1 VKVTQQPKRHR
12 CRAAAVAA
20 AIVLAVAS
28 PAMAQLDPLLFLKRV
43 PPTVVIVVDTSF
55 RMLDDGTGDYY
66 DPSTYTVASDPTMAA
81 ALGVGSATTYRRVYR
96 NLQFETVQGAS
107 SKYYADSI
115 LAVPDTAAGYATFWN
130 ATRMEIAKKGIATAV
145 GLNVGARYRWGLMKL
160 RQTNPAWTTSPD
172 CDTPVRVTGTP
183 PAPGVSDVSPCNA
196 GAGKLGI
203 YAPKVTGANS
213 AAASATALV
222 TAPAANTG
230 TTIVSAV
237 SPMLPMLNTVLI
249 PAGQESATEEDRP
262 LANALTDAKAQIVA
276 AMGADATGACRNS
289 VVVLIAG
296 GKDYS
301 VTDATVAAKATE
313 FLSVT
318 GGGVTRR
325 VPIYVVGVKP
335 KAADVAQL
343 QSIATKSGGRYYS
356 VSTADDVARVINLAA
371 QAGFSSCTDFD
382 AGRSTEFVPVSPLV
396 GTVDLANA
404 KGADGTTLPA
414 TVIQMPTGEHIPQ
427 RNNVI
432 ITAGFALGGPLSET
446 TAGSPGFDGRLRAFR
461 AFKPVADSTTPAGY
475 RFDKDGTPL
484 WPDVDGRPTLAGLA
498 RVPSDP
504 GRRNIYTC
512 TATGTIVP
520 FTVANASTL
529 APYLGGADPTVLIPF
544 IRNLPLGAIVGSTP
558 AVMDP
563 PSLEPPPDADYGRPE
578 GTGTYAGDHTK
589 RRAIIW
595 VGTNDG
601 MLHAIDARTGFEVW
615 AFIPFNLL
623 PKLHVL
629 LHGQP
634 VEQFEYFVEA
644 SPKIGEIKM
653 NGEWKTLLLIG
664 EGPGGTF
671 YQAFDVT
678 EAGMG
683 GPDPDSDDVSGV
695 LTSFESPTRVGFL
708 WSFPR
713 YSSFDPTV
721 RYVFNVSDATS
732 GGKVKLYGD
741 LKSAATNAEKSVGFT
756 WSTPAVGAIKADRS
770 VNAAI
775 VGSGYFPA
783 VESLIPARTGT
794 AAGRSLYLINLE
806 DGKLIGNTSGSSC
819 SGTGCIDVGDVS
831 SNSRKNALQ
840 ADPSVTGDPN
850 SYVAKRA
857 YLGDIDG
864 NYWRFDFTSSGAIT
878 KKSLINTSQPIYGSS
893 ALLLLGNVDQY
904 VFFATGSD
912 LLPTTP
918 ASAGGTGTF
927 KMYAVRDE
935 NGTGKQQFA
944 ISLASVT
951 DTSGVATGER
961 PSGSPSV
968 AGDIVF
974 FTTTTQSAAT
984 PCDDFSSSLY
994 ALTYA
999 GTQAYAVAGGDSSG
1013 DSKKPKDGG
1022 SGSTTPTAVA
1032 TTAGRATSPFVVD
1045 QHLYFGTL
1053 GKTGG
1058 KLESFGNP
1066 SDYNNGVGQV
1076 GVRILSWREIKQ

>member
-1 VKVTQQPKRHR
+1 VKVNQHSERHR
-12 CRAAAVAA
+12 WRAAAVAA
-20 AIVLAVAS
+20 AMVLAAAS

-43 PPTVVIVVDTSF
+43 PPTVLIVVDTSF
-55 RMLDDGTGDYY
+55 RMLDDGSANYY
-66 DPSTYTVASDPTMAA
+66 DPTTYTVANDPAMAV

-96 NLQFETVQGAS
+96 NLQLETIQGPS
-107 SKYYADSI
+107 SKYVADSVE
-115 LAVPDTAAGYATFWN
+115 AVPDGSARYATFWG
-130 ATRMEIAKKGIATAV
+130 ATRIEIARSGIATAV
-145 GLNVGARYRWGLMKL
+145 GLNSGARFRWGLTKL
-160 RQTNPAWTTSPD
+160 RQTNPTWAEVPN
-172 CDTPVRVTGTP
+172 CDKPVRVTGTP
-183 PAPGVSDVSPCNA
+183 PAAGASDASPCNA
-196 GAGKLGI
+196 GAGKLAI
-203 YAPKVTGANS
+203 YAPHVGGSNS
-213 AAASATALV
+213 AAASSTALLV
-222 TAPAANTG
+222 APGANTG
-230 TTIVSAV
+230 TTIGSMMSLA
-237 SPMLPMLNTVLI
+237 LPIHSGYLI
-249 PAGQESATEEDRP
+249 PAGVDSATAEDRP
-262 LANALTDAKAQIVA
+262 LTNALTDAKAQIVT
-276 AMGADATGACRNS
+276 AMGADTTAACRNS

-301 VTDATVAAKATE
+301 VTDAAVAAKAAE

-325 VPIYVVGVKP
+325 VPIYVIGVKP
-335 KAADVAQL
+335 MAADVAQL
-343 QSIATKSGGRYYS
+343 QSIATSSGGRYYS
-356 VSTADDVARVINLAA
+356 ASTADDVARVINLAA
-371 QAGFSSCTDFD
+371 QAGFSSCTDLD
-382 AGRSTEFVPVSPLV
+382 AGRSTEFVPVSPVV

-404 KGADGTTLPA
+404 KAADGTTLPS
-414 TVIQMPTGEHIPQ
+414 TIIQAPTGMVIPQ

-484 WPDVDGRPTLAGLA
+484 WPDVDGRPTLAGMA

-504 GRRNIYTC
+504 ARRNIYTC
-512 TATGTIVP
+512 TDTGTIVP
-520 FTVANASTL
+520 FTLANASTL
-529 APYLGGADPTVLIPF
+529 TPYLGGADPAVLIPF

-578 GTGTYAGDHTK
+578 GTGTYAGDHTN

-601 MLHAIDARTGFEVW
+601 MLHAIDGRTGFEVW

-623 PKLHVL
+623 PKLQVL

-653 NGEWKTLLLIG
+653 NGEWKTLLLVG
-664 EGPGGTF
+664 EGPGGMF

-683 GPDPDSDDVSGV
+683 GPDPDSDDVSSV
-695 LTSFESPTRVGFL
+695 LTSFASTTRVGFL

-721 RYVFNVSDATS
+721 RYVLNATDATS
-732 GGKVKLYGD
+732 GGKIKLYGD
-741 LKSAATNAEKSVGFT
+741 LKPTAANAEKSVGFT

-770 VNAAI
+770 LNVAI

-783 VESLIPARTGT
+783 VESSIPARTGT
-794 AAGRSLYLINLE
+794 VAGRALYLINLE
-806 DGKLIGNTSGSSC
+806 DGRLVGNTSGSSC
-819 SGTGCIDVGDVS
+819 SGTGCIDVGDVA

-840 ADPSVTGDPN
+840 ADPSVTGDPS

-857 YLGDIDG
+857 YLGDVDG
-864 NYWRFDFTSSGAIT
+864 DYWRFDFTGSGAIT
-878 KKSLINTSQPIYGSS
+878 KRLLINTSQPIYGSS

-927 KMYAVRDE
+927 KMYAVKDE
-935 NGTGKQQFA
+935 NGTGTEQFA
-944 ISLASVT
+944 ISLAPVT

-974 FTTTTQSAAT
+974 FTTTTESAAT
-984 PCDDFSSSLY
+984 PCNDFSSSLY

-999 GTQAYAVAGGDSSG
+999 GTQAYAVAGGGSSG
-1013 DSKKPKDGG
+1013 STKKGNGG
-1022 SGSTTPTAVA
+1022 GSTTPTAVA
-1032 TTAGRATSPFVVD
+1032 TTVGRATSPFVVD